1 MSKIPDDRLYTDDH
15 EWAQAAEG
23 DADLIVIGITDHA
36 QKALGDITYVELP
49 EVGDELA
56 SGDGFGE
63 VESNK
68 SVSQLFAPV
77 GGEVAEIN
85 EGLEDNPEMVNDDP
99 YGDGWLVK
107 IRIQTKAELARLLK
121 PWQYSEELE
130 ASD

>member
-1 MSKIPDDRLYTDDH
+1 MSNTPDDRLYTSDH
-15 EWAQAAEG
+15 EWAKAAEG
-23 DADLIVIGITDHA
+23 DEALIVIGITDHA

-85 EGLEDNPEMVNDDP
+85 EGLVDNPELVNDDP

-107 IRIQTKAELARLLK
+107 IRIQTKAELTSLLK
-121 PWQYSEELE
+121 PWQYSEQLE
-130 ASD
+130 AGD